1 MTVTQRL
8 TWEISQTLFRS
19 SYRSKSWDG
28 IKDKLCKLFQLI
40 GVLIICS
47 VSKFW
52 MYLFQQSKEKA
63 EHGQH
68 ELGRWDQRRR
78 QHPSIQLQKQS
89 FIPGMAT
96 RTNFF
101 CFVFGQAFLDISEKT
116 QGQKTQAKNK
126 LMQTFKKL
134 KQIIQKLNNLPTLKD
149 FFAQKSPEVDIF

>member
-1 MTVTQRL
+1 MALQLGFWNDFWIIRFRISSRIRKYQKVRSPKIPKTLTVTERL

-101 CFVFGQAFLDISEKT
+101 CFVFRQAFLDISKKT
-116 QGQKTQAKNK
+116 QGQKNSSK
-126 LMQTFKKL
+126 
-134 KQIIQKLNNLPTLKD
+134 
-149 FFAQKSPEVDIF
+149 